1 MVPGLVL
8 GDGEGERKERKEREE
23 REEGRKEGRQVER
36 KRAILGAKHYTSE
49 HKNSFWKVH
58 CHDFRRPLFL
68 G

>member
-8 GDGEGERKERKEREE
+8 GEGEGERKEREE
-23 REEGRKEGRQVER
+23 REEGRQGER
-36 KRAILGAKHYTSE
+36 KRAILGTKHYTSE